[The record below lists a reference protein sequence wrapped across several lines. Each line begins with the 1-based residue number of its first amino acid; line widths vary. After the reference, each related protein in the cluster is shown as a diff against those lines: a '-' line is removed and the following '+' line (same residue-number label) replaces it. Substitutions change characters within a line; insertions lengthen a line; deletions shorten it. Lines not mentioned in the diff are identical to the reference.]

1 MKQNK
6 GKQGLKFQDIDRKKL
21 RTVFALVKSIDW
33 KLELYKNKEIKKGN
47 ELISF
52 HFKVDLGLN
61 LKTYLYIF
69 LPRTEKY
76 FKKLVRL
83 SKINL

>member
-33 KLELYKNKEIKKGN
+33 KLELYKNKGKHKA
-47 ELISF
+47 LIQ
-52 HFKVDLGLN
+52 
-61 LKTYLYIF
+61 
-69 LPRTEKY
+69 
-76 FKKLVRL
+76 
-83 SKINL
+83 